1 MGLSFSLTA
10 GVGGVQRGIRKDLSD
25 CPSVRPTR
33 SDRDRP
39 TDFWGPGKKIPD
51 VCRLVGP

>member
-10 GVGGVQRGIRKDLSD
+10 GVGVQRGIRKDLSD